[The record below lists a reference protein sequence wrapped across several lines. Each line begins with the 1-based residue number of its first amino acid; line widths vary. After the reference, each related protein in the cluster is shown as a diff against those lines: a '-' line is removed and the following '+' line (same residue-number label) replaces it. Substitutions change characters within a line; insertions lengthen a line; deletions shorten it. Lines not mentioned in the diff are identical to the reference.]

1 MKCYKDPT
9 RDAVGIC
16 VKCGRGVCPEE
27 VVMIDGKLYCKD
39 CSDKMKAEES
49 KKLYRS
55 RKDRVLFGVCGGIA
69 EYFNIDPTIVRIAW
83 VILTLIYGVG
93 ILLYIIL
100 ALIVPKEP
108 LEV

>member
-1 MKCYKDPT
+1 MKCYSDPT

-27 VVMIDGKLYCKD
+27 VVMIDGKLYCKE
-39 CSDKMKAEES
+39 CSDKLKEES

-69 EYFNIDPTIVRIAW
+69 EYFNIDPTIVRLVW
-83 VILTLIYGVG
+83 VIMTLIYGVG

-100 ALIVPKEP
+100 TLIVPKEP
-108 LEV
+108 LEE